1 MTKTWS
7 MYFAIS
13 AQYLHRP
20 VTQPSGSGLNGT
32 AILVSMLIPGINVP
46 VDGRVYRKWIP
57 GLGGSLSGP
66 PGLLWL
72 IQRNNFAFHWNTSVT
87 PHQNYKYI
95 FRRKY
100 RWSEIRLDPKRA
112 GCEIGNDIILKTSIH
127 RNNKVWQSQSIVE
140 SSLRD
145 KTENDIQ
152 FECE

>member
-1 MTKTWS
+1 
-7 MYFAIS
+7 MYSAMS

-32 AILVSMLIPGINVP
+32 AILVSMLLSGIDVP
-46 VDGRVYRKWIP
+46 VRDGRVYCKIKCKWIP
-57 GLGGSLSGP
+57 DLDGSLSTP

-112 GCEIGNDIILKTSIH
+112 GCEIGNDIILKTLIH

-152 FECE
+152 FKCE